1 MIYSGRFRVT
11 SPYGQRILNGTAE
24 NHRGIDVVG
33 ILGEEITLIKNAFE
47 YCGIGV

>member
-1 MIYSGRFRVT
+1 MKKHRLWEMPIRF
-11 SPYGQRILNGTAE
+11 
-24 NHRGIDVVG
+24 DVVG